1 MSINILFIIL
11 LLILIW
17 RIASGFQKG
26 MVKELI
32 SFVTLIVLSLLVVL
46 LGLGLD
52 SYMDKEIVR
61 TVVVVILVL
70 ILIIGYKLLDFFF
83 FTAKLFAKLPVV
95 KTADKLLGAVIG
107 VAETV
112 ILIWAMYA
120 LLSIFDMGDIG
131 VKMWTYINDNLILR
145 YLYQLYAQYPA
156 QWISF
161 LNAKLSTLPF
171 EIF

>member
-1 MSINILFIIL
+1 MNINILFIIL
-11 LLILIW
+11 ILILIW
-17 RIASGFQKG
+17 RIVSGFQKG
-26 MVKELI
+26 MVKEII

-61 TVVVVILVL
+61 VVVVIILIL

-107 VAETV
+107 IAETV

-120 LLSIFDMGDIG
+120 LLSIFDMGSIG
-131 VKMWTYINDNLILR
+131 VQLWTYINDNEVLR
-145 YLYQLYAQYPA
+145 YLYKLYAQYPA
-156 QWISF
+156 QWIAV
-161 LNAKLSTLPF
+161 LNEKLAALPF

>member
-1 MSINILFIIL
+1 MGINILFIIL

-26 MVKELI
+26 MVKEII
-32 SFVTLIVLSLLVVL
+32 SFVTLVVLSLLVVL

-52 SYMDKEIVR
+52 SYMDKEIIRV
-61 TVVVVILVL
+61 VVVVILIL
-70 ILIIGYKLLDFFF
+70 ILIIAYRLLDFFF

-107 VAETV
+107 IAET
-112 ILIWAMYA
+112 IIIIWVMYA
-120 LLSIFDMGDIG
+120 LLSIFDMGNIG
-131 VKMWTYINDNLILR
+131 VQLWTYINDNMILK
-145 YLYQLYAQYPA
+145 YLYKLYAQYPA
-156 QWISF
+156 QWIAV
-161 LNAKLSTLPF
+161 LNAKLGTLPF